1 MSIFLSV
8 FLAFICGIA
17 VPFLNRAILGATR
30 RLLRSQSSL
39 SERGGMHAIATGL
52 IYMVAFV
59 IAAIPVIFVSSK
71 TPGGG
76 ALIAI
81 SFMGGLGFGR
91 VLTREI

>member
-1 MSIFLSV
+1 
-8 FLAFICGIA
+8 
-17 VPFLNRAILGATR
+17 
-30 RLLRSQSSL
+30 
-39 SERGGMHAIATGL
+39 MHAIATGL